1 MMTKETIMLVRAFAL
16 ACLCSLGT
24 VGAASSAHAM
34 TQDEIVAKPQSAGY
48 SQIQRIRSGKIASFK
63 AVRNGKEVSII
74 VDSTGHVKELQ

>member
-1 MMTKETIMLVRAFAL
+1 MVMRAFAL
-16 ACLCSLGT
+16 VSLCSLGM
-24 VGAASSAHAM
+24 VGAFSSARAL
-34 TQDEIVAKPQSAGY
+34 TQDEIVAKLQSAGY

>member
-1 MMTKETIMLVRAFAL
+1 MLLRTVAFAV
-16 ACLCSLGT
+16 LCSLGT
-24 VGAASSAHAM
+24 VGAFSSARAM
-34 TQDEIVAKPQSAGY
+34 TQDEIVAKLQSAGY